1 MHAAFAAQVLRTPG
15 AVAVRC
21 AGRELSYRELDERA
35 NRLAHRLLGL
45 GVGPEAPVAVLMERS
60 VDLVVALLAV
70 MKAGAFYLPLHHAY
84 PMDRMQWIVDETS
97 APVLL
102 ADAAMG
108 ERGLPDAPQVVLV
121 DRDAELAS
129 LPVTDPGVAC
139 RPDQLA
145 YVMYTSGSTGRPKG
159 VAVTHRDVLELVVDS
174 MFDRP
179 GAHDRVLMVIP
190 YAFDPSIY
198 GLWVPLLHGARTVI
212 TPEGEP
218 SVAMIAR
225 LIAEEEITA
234 LDVSAGLFQVMAE
247 EDPTVFAGV
256 REIISGGDVVSPTAV
271 RRVLDHCPGIVVRS
285 AYGPTET
292 TLYATQYPWSGDGEL
307 PAPLPIGL
315 PLDGMQ
321 AHVLDDGLSPV
332 PAGTTGELYLA
343 GTGVARGYFG
353 RPDLTAERFV
363 ADPFGPAGTRM
374 YRTGDLA
381 RWSAEGLVEF
391 LGRADDQV
399 KIRGHRIE
407 LGEIETVLARFP
419 GLSQVVVVAR
429 EDQPGAKRLVAY
441 VVAEPG
447 HGHGTPDAE
456 ALRAHTAGLL
466 PEYMVPSVF
475 VVLDQ
480 LPLTTNGKLDRRAL
494 PAPELPS
501 TGAGRAPRTPH
512 EEILCGLVADTL
524 GLPAVGI
531 DDNFFELGGH
541 SLLATRLASRIRSVL
556 GVELV
561 VRTVFEAPTVATL
574 AERVALA
581 GAARPALTA
590 VARPERIP
598 LSPAQNRLWFLDK
611 LEETSATYNLPLTV
625 RLSGPLD
632 RAALRAAL
640 LDVVERHESLRT
652 VFPEDAQGV
661 PFQQILP
668 AHRALQDFEVVQTD
682 EAALTARIAELSA
695 ERFDLAVNPP
705 VRVRL
710 FSLSQT
716 EQVLFLLVHHIAS
729 DGWSLAPLTHD
740 ISRAY
745 AARSAGQEP
754 SWPALPVQY
763 ADYTLWQRELLGTE
777 DDPDSLVSEQLGF
790 WTKALEGI
798 PDQLELPYDHARPK
812 TASHRGDTVS
822 FALDAELHRRLTDL
836 GRTHEASLFMVMQA
850 AFAAVL
856 SRLGAGHDIPVGTPI
871 ANRTDEAM
879 GDLVGFF
886 VNTLVIRTDTTG
898 DPSFD
903 HLLARVRQVSLEA
916 FAHQDVPFEHVV
928 NAINPERSAAQ
939 HPLFQVLLAMQNNTA
954 VRLDLP
960 GLTTDVTLG
969 DTDVAKFDLTLE
981 LFEQHAGDG
990 APDGVTGRLGF
1001 ALDLFT
1007 EDTAQRIAASLQRL
1021 LAAVAADPE
1030 LPLSRIGLLSPEEH
1044 HKLVVEWND
1053 TTVPYSDDTTVH
1065 QLFQDQVAR
1074 TPDAT
1079 AVTCGEEAVSYRELD
1094 MRANRLAHH
1103 LIDLGVRAEQRVPV
1117 CVERGIDA
1125 VVAVLGVLKAG
1136 AAYVPLNHDYPSHQL
1151 EFMIA
1156 DVEASLVI
1164 THAHLRDRLGAVD
1177 AELLLI
1183 DQEWD
1188 QIATRPHTD
1197 PSVQVGPD
1205 SLFHVIYTS
1214 GSTGTPKGVMIE
1226 HRSVCRLVGSDVF
1239 AGIGP
1244 GHVVAHPSNFAW
1256 DAFTFECW
1264 PALTSGAAMVVM
1276 DKEVLLDAVELKAAL
1291 HRSGVTMMWLTAPL
1305 LRQHLLDCPDLLAG
1319 LQYVFFG
1326 GEAIDRPVV
1335 DQLVAGPWAPEHL
1348 IHGYGPTEATVFT
1361 TCYEV
1366 DRTTPL
1372 TGQLPIG
1379 RPITNTEVFVVDGN
1393 GALLPPGIPGELW
1406 VGGPGLARG
1415 YWNRPELTAERFVK
1429 HPFSDDPQARVYR
1442 TGDVVRWQEDGLLE
1456 FVGRV
1461 DHQVKIRGF
1470 RIELGEVEAVL
1481 AGFPGLSEVA
1491 VIAREDQDGDKR
1503 LVGYVVPEA
1512 GQDAASDVAAVSA
1525 VSAVSAVD
1533 TEALRA
1539 HAAGLLPEYMVPSAL
1554 VVLDRLPLTT
1564 NGKLDRRALP
1574 APELPSTGAGRAPRT
1589 PREEV
1594 LCGLFADVLGVPAV
1608 GVDDNFFELGGHS
1621 LLATRLASRIRSV
1634 LGVELVVRTV
1644 FEAPTVATLAERVA
1658 LAGAARPAL
1667 TAVARP
1673 ERIPLSPAQNRLWF
1687 LDKLEETSATYNA
1700 PVAFRLAGEL
1710 NPAVLERALGDVVA
1724 RHESLRTVFQE
1735 VDGDPVQ
1742 VILDEDAA
1750 GVRLHRVACGADEL
1764 DALLGEAGQYV
1775 FDLSA
1780 ELPLRATLFT
1790 VAPAEH
1796 VLLLLLHHIA
1806 SDGASL
1812 GPLTR
1817 DLEVAFRARAEGAG
1831 PSWPALPVQYA
1842 DYTLWQR
1849 ELLGTEDDPDSLVS
1863 EQLTFWTKA
1872 LEGIPDQLE
1881 LPYDRPRP
1889 KTAGYRGDT
1898 VFFEL
1903 AAEAHRG
1910 MADLARSTGATPFM
1924 VVRAALAVALTKMG
1938 AGTDIPIGTPVA
1950 GRADEA
1956 LDDLVGF
1963 FVNTLVLR
1971 TDTSGNPTFRSL
1983 LEQVRETDL
1992 AAYSHQDVPFERVV
2006 EAVNPQRSLARH
2018 PLFQILLNLQTGD
2031 GSTLDLPGLAAREI
2045 VGEQQTAKFD
2055 LSLNFLM
2062 KHTDD
2067 GLPGP
2072 VRAYITYA
2080 TDLFDRETVER
2091 LFATL
2096 VRVLESVSADP
2107 EQAINR
2113 IDVIDAAER
2122 VRLLESWAGAEP
2134 RQGLDAGSVQEA
2146 FAAQALL
2153 SPDAVAV
2160 RCAGRELSYRELEE
2174 RSNQLAHRLVGLGVT
2189 PEAPVAVLMERSV
2202 DLVVALLAVLKA
2214 GAFYLPLHSGYP
2226 LERMQWIVDET
2237 SAPVLLTDTATRE
2250 RGLPDTPQLVVIDQ
2264 DGELASLP
2272 VENPGVACH
2281 PEQLA
2286 YVMYTSGS
2294 TGRPKGVAVTHRDIL
2309 DLVVDGMFERPGAHE
2324 RVLLLASYA
2333 FDPSTYAFWVPL
2345 LHGGRTVI
2353 TPEGDLAVA
2362 ELARLI
2368 VEEEITGLDITAGLF
2383 RVMAEEAPDCFAGV
2397 REVIT
2402 GGDLISPTAVR
2413 RVLEHSPD
2421 TLVRCAY
2428 GPTETTLFATQALW
2442 RAGDDV
2448 PAPVPVGRP
2457 LDGMRAYIL
2466 DDSLSLLPEGV
2477 AGELYLAGT
2486 GLARGYHGRADLTAE
2501 RFVAD
2506 PFGPA
2511 GGRMYRT
2518 GDLARWA
2525 GEGLLDFVGRADDQV
2540 KIRGFRI
2547 ELGEIEAVLGR
2558 YPGLAQVAVV
2568 AREDQPGD
2576 KRLVAYVV
2584 AETGHDTVD
2593 IEALRTHTAGL
2604 LPEYMVPSAL
2614 VVLDQLPL
2622 TTNNKL
2628 DHRALPAPDLPAPG
2642 TGRGPRTPREEIL
2655 CGLFADTLGLPT
2667 VGIDD
2672 SFFELGGHSL
2682 LATRLISR
2690 IRTALGIELPVRTL
2704 FETPTIAGL
2713 AEQITQAG
2721 SARAAL
2727 TAVARP
2733 ERIPLSPA
2741 QNRLWFLNKLE
2752 GANATYNVPVAFRIT
2767 GDLDAGVLERA
2778 LNDVVVRHESLR
2790 TVFREF
2796 DGSSAQVVLAADA
2809 VDLELH
2815 HTACRADEL
2824 STALSDA
2831 GQYVFDLT
2839 TELPL
2844 RATLFTATPGEHT
2857 LLLLMHHIA
2866 SDGASMGPLG
2876 RDLETAFR
2884 ARLEGHAPQWS
2895 ALPVQY
2901 ADYTL
2906 WLHELLGTEEDP
2918 DSVVSGQLDFWKSTL
2933 AGIPDQLALPF
2944 DRQRP
2949 KVPDY
2954 RGDTV
2959 PIRIDAA
2966 LHRALADLAQ
2976 ETNTTLFMVL
2986 QAAVATLLT
2995 RLGAGSD
3002 IPLGTPVAGRT
3013 DEALDDLVGFFVNTL
3028 VLRNDISGNPT
3039 FRELLARTRET
3050 DLAAYSHQDVP
3061 FERLVEAVNPQR
3073 SLSRHPLFQVI
3084 FGLDAGGDGPVSLP
3098 GLTVAQEAV
3107 PVVFSRFDLG
3117 FTFTEHHGTDSGPA
3131 GIGGLL
3137 HYSTDLFDQETVET
3151 LVTRMVRVME
3161 AAVADPD
3168 RPVGRIDIL
3177 SAPEQRKVLGDWN
3190 DTAVE
3195 VPRATLPELFQAQ
3208 VALTPERP
3216 AVLAPDA
3223 DLSYAELNERANRLA
3238 HQLIAQG
3245 VGPEQFVALAL
3256 PRTAQTMVA
3265 LLAVLKTGAAYMPVD
3280 PAYPADRIAYLLEDA
3295 DPALVLTVGET
3306 EQMLPAGSRTPRLVL
3321 DAPEVVASLEGR
3333 PATDPTDRDRR
3344 TLLQPLH
3351 PAYIIY
3357 TSGSTGRPKGVV
3369 VTHANVANL
3378 AAWARDE
3385 FGPER
3390 LAHVLFT
3397 TSLNFDVS
3405 VFEMFGPLLTGG
3417 CIEVLRDLLALGDRK
3432 ADGRT
3437 ASLVSG
3443 VPSALA
3449 RIVSQGD
3456 VRTTAGTLLFC
3467 GEALPLQAAAEVK
3480 AEVRA
3485 DRVYNIY
3492 GPTEATVYAT
3502 VWSTDGPV
3510 TQAPSIGRP
3519 LHNMQTYVLDANL
3532 QPVPSGVA
3540 GELYLA
3546 GAGLARGYFGRP
3558 DLTADRFVANPFGR
3572 AGSRMYRTGD
3582 LARWAD
3588 DGQLEYLG
3596 RLDDQVKIRGFRIEL
3611 GEIETVL
3618 ARFPGLSQVAVVA
3631 REDQPGD
3638 KRLVAYVV
3646 AEAGQDTVDAAGAAD
3661 AVSSVST
3668 VDTEALRAH
3677 AAGLLPEYMVPSAVV
3692 VLERLPLTANG
3703 KLNRRALPAPVY
3715 EAAASGRAPRTP
3727 REEVLCGLFAEVLGV
3742 PEAGIDDNF
3751 FELGGHSLLAVQ
3763 LISRI
3768 RDVLGDTLAL
3778 RALFAAPTPA
3788 TLAEQLGDSPAG
3800 EAFEVLLPI
3809 KDQGGS
3815 SVTFCVHPVSGIGW
3829 CYSPL
3834 AGIASPE
3841 HSVHALQARGMD
3853 GREALPDSIRDMA
3866 ADYVRQIQGV
3876 QESGPYRL
3884 MGWSFGGVV
3893 AHEMAVQLRA
3903 RGEQVEI
3910 LALLDSYPVQPA
3922 GTPLP
3927 LAEEE
3932 VVAGLAEFF
3941 GVRAGGGDE
3950 PLTMAGIVEGLRR
3963 SRSMFT
3969 ELAERH
3975 LPEIAAVYRN
3985 NHRIITEHV
3994 PGEFDGD
4001 VRFYEAAHDRP
4012 AEALDATVWNA
4023 FVSGRLDIESLAC
4036 SHAEMAR
4043 PDVLAEVWQGM
4054 AGPRTD

>member
-1 MHAAFAAQVLRTPG
+1 MQAAFAAQALRSPD

-70 MKAGAFYLPLHHAY
+70 MKASAFYLPLHHAY
-84 PMDRMQWIVDETS
+84 PLERMQWIVDETN

-121 DRDAELAS
+121 DRDPELAS

-159 VAVTHRDVLELVVDS
+159 VAVTHRDVLELMVDS

-321 AHVLDDGLSPV
+321 AHVLDDGLAPV

-343 GTGVARGYFG
+343 GTGVARGYYG

-441 VVAEPG
+441 VVAEPDHGSGHGSG

-456 ALRAHTAGLL
+456 ALRAHAAGLL
-466 PEYMVPSVF
+466 PEYMVPSAF

-494 PAPELPS
+494 PAPELPA
-501 TGAGRAPRTPH
+501 TRTGRAPRTPR
-512 EEILCGLVADTL
+512 EEVLCGLFADVL
-524 GLPAVGI
+524 GVPAVGV

-561 VRTVFEAPTVATL
+561 VRTVFEAPTVAAL
-574 AERVALA
+574 AERVEQA

-632 RAALRAAL
+632 RAALQAAL

-652 VFPEDAQGV
+652 VFPEDDRGV

-682 EAALTARIAELSA
+682 EAALTARIADLSG

-705 VRVRL
+705 VRFRL
-710 FSLSQT
+710 FSLSPT

-745 AARSAGQEP
+745 AARCAGREP

-763 ADYTLWQRELLGTE
+763 ADYTLWQRELLGAE
-777 DDPDSLVSEQLGF
+777 DDPDSLVSEQLAF

-822 FALDAELHRRLTDL
+822 FELDADLHRRLTDL
-836 GRTHEASLFMVMQA
+836 GRTREASLFMVMQA

-879 GDLVGFF
+879 ADLVGFF

-990 APDGVTGRLGF
+990 APGGVTGRLGF

-1007 EDTAQRIAASLQRL
+1007 ADTAQRIAASLQRL
-1021 LAAVAADPE
+1021 LTAVAADPE

-1053 TTVPYSDDTTVH
+1053 TTVPYPDDTTVH

-1079 AVTCGEEAVSYRELD
+1079 AVFCGEEAVTYRELD

-1164 THAHLRDRLGAVD
+1164 THAHLQDRLAAVD

-1183 DQEWD
+1183 DREWD
-1188 QIATRPHTD
+1188 EIATRPHTD
-1197 PSVQVGPD
+1197 PAVQVGPD

-1226 HRSVCRLVGSDVF
+1226 HRSVCRFVDSEVF
-1239 AGIGP
+1239 DGIGP

-1291 HRSGVTMMWLTAPL
+1291 RRSGVTMMWLTAPL

-1319 LQYVFFG
+1319 LPYVFFG

-1335 DQLVAGPWAPEHL
+1335 DQLVAGPWAPERL

-1361 TCYEV
+1361 TCHTV
-1366 DRTTPL
+1366 DRTTPR

-1379 RPITNTEVFVVDGN
+1379 GPIANTEVFVVDGN

-1429 HPFSDDPQARVYR
+1429 HPFSDDPQARLYR

-1491 VIAREDQDGDKR
+1491 VIAREDQAGDKR

-1512 GQDAASDVAAVSA
+1512 GQDTGSAGSAGSA
-1525 VSAVSAVD
+1525 VSAID

-1594 LCGLFADVLGVPAV
+1594 LCGLFADVLGVPVV

-1644 FEAPTVATLAERVA
+1644 FEAPTVAALAERVA

-1687 LDKLEETSATYNA
+1687 LDRLEETSATYNA

-1710 NPAVLERALGDVVA
+1710 NPDVLERALGDVVA

-1742 VILDEDAA
+1742 VILNEAAA
-1750 GVRLHRVACGADEL
+1750 GVRLHRVACGADEV

-1775 FDLSA
+1775 FDLSS

-1790 VAPAEH
+1790 VAPTEH

-1817 DLEVAFRARAEGAG
+1817 DLEVAFRARAEGAE

-1849 ELLGTEDDPDSLVS
+1849 ELLGAEDDPDSLVS
-1863 EQLTFWTKA
+1863 EQLAFWTKA

-1903 AAEAHRG
+1903 DAEAHRG

-2018 PLFQILLNLQTGD
+2018 PLFQVLLNLQTGD

-2055 LSLNFLM
+2055 MSLNFLM

-2107 EQAINR
+2107 EQTLRR

-2134 RQGLDAGSVQEA
+2134 RQDLDAGSVQAA

-2160 RCAGRELSYRELEE
+2160 RCAGRELSYRELDE
-2174 RSNQLAHRLVGLGVT
+2174 RSNQLAHRLVGLGVA

-2202 DLVVALLAVLKA
+2202 DLVVSLLAVLKA

-2237 SAPVLLTDTATRE
+2237 SAPVLLADAAMQG
-2250 RGLPDTPQLVVIDQ
+2250 RGLPDAPQLVVVDQ
-2264 DGELASLP
+2264 DSELASLP
-2272 VENPGVACH
+2272 LTDPGVACH

-2383 RVMAEEAPDCFAGV
+2383 RVMAEEAPECFTGV

-2442 RAGDDV
+2442 TAGDEV

-2486 GLARGYHGRADLTAE
+2486 GLARGYYERADLTAE

-2511 GGRMYRT
+2511 GSRMYRT

-2525 GEGLLDFVGRADDQV
+2525 GDGLLDFVGRADDQV

-2558 YPGLAQVAVV
+2558 FPGLAQVAVV

-2593 IEALRTHTAGL
+2593 TEALRTHTAGL

-2628 DHRALPAPDLPAPG
+2628 DHRALPAPDLTAPG

-2655 CGLFADTLGLPT
+2655 CGLFADTLGLPA

-2690 IRTALGIELPVRTL
+2690 IRTTLDIELPVRTL

-2713 AEQITQAG
+2713 AEQITRAG
-2721 SARAAL
+2721 SARTAL

-2839 TELPL
+2839 AELPL
-2844 RATLFTATPGEHT
+2844 RATLFTAAPGEHT

-2884 ARLEGHAPQWS
+2884 ARLQGHAPQWS
-2895 ALPVQY
+2895 PLPVQY

-2949 KVPDY
+2949 KVPDF

-2976 ETNTTLFMVL
+2976 ETSTTLFMVL

-3028 VLRNDISGNPT
+3028 VLRNDTSGNPT

-3084 FGLDAGGDGPVSLP
+3084 FGLDAAGDGPLSLP

-3117 FTFTEHHGTDSGPA
+3117 FTFTEHHGADSGPA

-3151 LVTRMVRVME
+3151 LVTRMLRVME

-3208 VALTPERP
+3208 VARTPERP
-3216 AVLAPDA
+3216 AVLASDA

-3265 LLAVLKTGAAYMPVD
+3265 LLAVLKAGAAYMPVD

-3321 DAPEVVASLEGR
+3321 DAPEVVAALESR

-3344 TLLQPLH
+3344 RVLQPLH
-3351 PAYIIY
+3351 PAYVIY

-3369 VTHANVANL
+3369 VTHDNVANL
-3378 AAWARDE
+3378 AVWARDE

-3432 ADGRT
+3432 AEGRT
-3437 ASLVSG
+3437 ASLLSG

-3456 VRTTAGTLLFC
+3456 VRTTVDTLVFC
-3467 GEALPLQAAAEVK
+3467 GEALPAQAAAEVG
-3480 AEVRA
+3480 EELRA
-3485 DRVYNIY
+3485 GRVYNIY

-3502 VWSTDGPV
+3502 VWSTEGPV

-3519 LHNMQTYVLDANL
+3519 LHNMQTYVLDGNL
-3532 QPVPSGVA
+3532 QPVPAGVA

-3558 DLTADRFVANPFGR
+3558 DLTAERFVAAPFGP

-3582 LARWAD
+3582 LARWSD

-3596 RLDDQVKIRGFRIEL
+3596 RVDDQVKIRGFRIEL

-3646 AEAGQDTVDAAGAAD
+3646 PEAGHDAVDAAD
-3661 AVSSVST
+3661 AEDA

-3742 PEAGIDDNF
+3742 PEVGIDDNF

-3778 RALFAAPTPA
+3778 RALFAAPTAA
-3788 TLAEQLGDSPAG
+3788 TLAEQLGASSSG

-3834 AGIASPE
+3834 AGISSPE

-3866 ADYVRQIQGV
+3866 ADYVRQIRGV

-3903 RGEQVEI
+3903 LGEQVEI

-3927 LAEEE
+3927 LTEEE
-3932 VVAGLAEFF
+3932 VAAGLAEFF
-3941 GVRAGGGDE
+3941 GVRAEGGDE
-3950 PLTMAGIVEGLRR
+3950 PLTMEGILTGLRR
-3963 SRSMFT
+3963 DRSMFT

-3985 NHRIITEHV
+3985 NHRIISEHV
-3994 PGEFDGD
+3994 PGAFDGD

-4012 AEALDATVWNA
+4012 ADALDATVWNA
-4023 FVSGRLDIESLAC
+4023 FVSGRLDVASLAC

-4054 AGPRTD
+4054 TRPRAN